1 MALLKKT
8 GTHTMRTRH
17 DYELFK
23 ITFPSFNPDLMV
35 SVTLHVGPG
44 EDLRPGQPL
53 ATVLHRPP
61 LSPPDLSNPIP
72 SSPLE
77 Q

>member
-8 GTHTMRTRH
+8 GTHTMRTRN

-23 ITFPSFNPDLMV
+23 ITFPAFNPDLMV

-44 EDLRPGQPL
+44 ENLRPGQPL
-53 ATVLHRPP
+53 ATVLHRPSLP
-61 LSPPDLSNPIP
+61 SPDLPNTTP
-72 SSPLE
+72 
-77 Q
+77 